1 MMTIIIRVI
10 IICLAE
16 DAGRMDMEDR
26 TIKKHYERGR
36 RHHTVTGEREL

>member
-16 DAGRMDMEDR
+16 DAGRMEDR